1 MRGGHEL
8 GDPGQ
13 SPRAPHRRLSGR
25 LPEQTPQYDRAMSAS
40 LPAIEAV
47 GLTKTYGGRVRALAD
62 LDLTVERG
70 EVFGYLGPNGAGK
83 STTIRLLLGLI
94 RATSGRA
101 SIFGHDAHLDGVAAR
116 RDIGYLPGDLR
127 LSDRLTGREQI
138 DSLARLRGSVD
149 AGFRVSL
156 CERLQV
162 DLDRP
167 IRQLSKGNR
176 QKIGIV
182 QAFMHRP
189 ALVVLDEPTS
199 GLDPFLQAEVRAL
212 LQETA
217 SEGRA
222 VFISSHSLDEV
233 QHVAD
238 RVGIIRGG
246 RLVDVDAVE
255 RLRER
260 SLRHVTV
267 TFPHA
272 PDREAFAGIED
283 VRVVELEGMALKLSC
298 PESAMSALVKRIA
311 QFEIV
316 DLVSQPADL
325 EEIFLELY
333 RQDDHGR

>member
-1 MRGGHEL
+1 
-8 GDPGQ
+8 
-13 SPRAPHRRLSGR
+13 
-25 LPEQTPQYDRAMSAS
+25 MSAA
-40 LPAIEAV
+40 PAIETI
-47 GLTKTYGGRVRALAD
+47 GLAKTYHGTVRALVD
-62 LDLTVERG
+62 LDLTVARG

-94 RATSGRA
+94 QPTAGRAT
-101 SIFGHDAHLDGVAAR
+101 IFGRDVRTEGVAAR
-116 RDIGYLPGDLR
+116 REAGYLPGDLR
-127 LSDRLTGREQI
+127 LADRLTGREQL

-149 AGFRVSL
+149 TALRTSL

-189 ALVVLDEPTS
+189 DLVVLDEPTA
-199 GLDPFLQAEVRAL
+199 GLDPLLQTEVRAL
-212 LQETA
+212 LRETA
-217 SEGRA
+217 AEGRS

-238 RVGIIRGG
+238 RVGIIRRG
-246 RLVDVDAVE
+246 RLVDVDAVDS
-255 RLRER
+255 LRER

-267 TFPHA
+267 TFPSA
-272 PDREAFAGIED
+272 PDPAAFAGID
-283 VRVVELEGMALKLSC
+283 GVRVVEATGSAVKLSS

-311 QFEIV
+311 EHDIV

-333 RQDDHGR
+333 REGDDGS

>member
-1 MRGGHEL
+1 
-8 GDPGQ
+8 
-13 SPRAPHRRLSGR
+13 
-25 LPEQTPQYDRAMSAS
+25 MSAA
-40 LPAIEAV
+40 PAIETI
-47 GLTKTYGGRVRALAD
+47 GLAKTYHGTVPALVD
-62 LDLTVERG
+62 LDLTVARG

-94 RATSGRA
+94 RPTAGRA
-101 SIFGHDAHLDGVAAR
+101 TIFGRDVHTEGVAAR
-116 RDIGYLPGDLR
+116 REAGYLPGDLR
-127 LSDRLTGREQI
+127 LSDRLTGREQLE
-138 DSLARLRGSVD
+138 SLARLRGRVD
-149 AGFRVSL
+149 RALRTSL

-176 QKIGIV
+176 QKIGVV

-189 ALVVLDEPTS
+189 ELVVLDEPTA
-199 GLDPFLQAEVRAL
+199 GLDPLLQTEVRAL
-212 LQETA
+212 LRETA
-217 SEGRA
+217 AEGRS

-238 RVGIIRGG
+238 RVGIIRRG
-246 RLVDVDAVE
+246 RLVDVDAVDN
-255 RLRER
+255 LRER

-267 TFPHA
+267 TFPSP
-272 PDREAFAGIED
+272 PDPAAFAGID
-283 VRVVELEGMALKLSC
+283 GVRVVEATGSALKLSS

-311 QFEIV
+311 EHDIV

-333 RQDDHGR
+333 REGDDGS